1 MTTGLRAS
9 TFENLQ
15 LNAGMFLANFD
26 YSTATDAASLG
37 ALLKTEREKT
47 SGSALI
53 GATRGGGTFVCTPNT
68 RSIEADG
75 KREEWKGSSVNDGWT
90 IKLTTTLLEI
100 NADNLKRSFGTADVT
115 DTEKKHTIKIRTDIK
130 DADYIDS
137 LAWVGD
143 TSKGYVLIAIK
154 NALNTAG
161 ATLTWTDKGEGTI
174 PVEFIAH
181 QDGLETDGY
190 APCEVIFFDRRRLTT
205 RGRVRAL
212 PHFRRF

>member
-26 YSTATDAASLG
+26 YSTATDAATLG

-130 DADYIDS
+130 AADYIES
-137 LAWVGD
+137 LVWVGD

-174 PVEFIAH
+174 PVEFTAH

-190 APCEVIFFDRRRLTT
+190 APCEVIFFDP
-205 RGRVRAL
+205 AA
-212 PHFRRF
+212 

>member
-53 GATRGGGTFVCTPNT
+53 GATRGGGTFVCKPNT

-137 LAWVGD
+137 LVWVGD

-174 PVEFIAH
+174 PVEFTAH

-190 APCEVIFFDRRRLTT
+190 APCEVIFFDP
-205 RGRVRAL
+205 AA
-212 PHFRRF
+212 

>member
-26 YSTATDAASLG
+26 YSTATDAVTLG

-137 LAWVGD
+137 LVWVGD

-174 PVEFIAH
+174 PVEFTAH

-190 APCEVIFFDRRRLTT
+190 APCEVIFFDP
-205 RGRVRAL
+205 AA
-212 PHFRRF
+212 

>member
-26 YSTATDAASLG
+26 YSTATDAATLG

-115 DTEKKHTIKIRTDIK
+115 NTEKKHTIKIRTDIK

-137 LAWVGD
+137 LVWVGD

-174 PVEFIAH
+174 PVEFTAH

-190 APCEVIFFDRRRLTT
+190 APCEVIFFDP
-205 RGRVRAL
+205 AA
-212 PHFRRF
+212 

>member
-26 YSTATDAASLG
+26 YSTATDAATLG

-100 NADNLKRSFGTADVT
+100 NATNLKRSFGTADVT

-130 DADYIDS
+130 DSDYIES
-137 LAWVGD
+137 LVWVGD

-174 PVEFIAH
+174 PVEFTAH

-190 APCEVIFFDRRRLTT
+190 APCEVIFFDP
-205 RGRVRAL
+205 AA
-212 PHFRRF
+212 

>member
-26 YSTATDAASLG
+26 YSTATDAATLG

-53 GATRGGGTFVCTPNT
+53 GATRGGGTFVCTPKT

-100 NADNLKRSFGTADVT
+100 NATNLKRSFGTADVT
-115 DTEKKHTIKIRTDIK
+115 DAEKKHTIKIRTDIK
-130 DADYIDS
+130 DADYIES
-137 LAWVGD
+137 LVWVGD

-174 PVEFIAH
+174 PVEFTAH

-190 APCEVIFFDRRRLTT
+190 APCEVIFFDP
-205 RGRVRAL
+205 AA
-212 PHFRRF
+212 

>member
-137 LAWVGD
+137 LVWVGD

-174 PVEFIAH
+174 PVEFTAH
-181 QDGLETDGY
+181 QDGLGTDGY
-190 APCEVIFFDRRRLTT
+190 APCEVIFFDP
-205 RGRVRAL
+205 AA
-212 PHFRRF
+212 

>member
-26 YSTATDAASLG
+26 YSTATDAATLG
-37 ALLKTEREKT
+37 ALLKTEREKK

-100 NADNLKRSFGTADVT
+100 NATNLKRSFGTADVT
-115 DTEKKHTIKIRTDIK
+115 DVEKKHTIKIRTDIK
-130 DADYIDS
+130 DADYIES
-137 LAWVGD
+137 LVWVGD

-174 PVEFIAH
+174 PVEFTAH

-190 APCEVIFFDRRRLTT
+190 APCEVIFFDP
-205 RGRVRAL
+205 AA
-212 PHFRRF
+212 

>member
-26 YSTATDAASLG
+26 YSTATDAATLG

-130 DADYIDS
+130 DADYIES
-137 LAWVGD
+137 LVWVGD

-174 PVEFIAH
+174 PVEFTAH

-190 APCEVIFFDRRRLTT
+190 APCEVIFFDP
-205 RGRVRAL
+205 AA
-212 PHFRRF
+212 

>member
-26 YSTATDAASLG
+26 YSTATDAATLG

-53 GATRGGGTFVCTPNT
+53 GATRGGGTFVCTPNN

-100 NADNLKRSFGTADVT
+100 NATNLKRSFGTADVT
-115 DTEKKHTIKIRTDIK
+115 DTEKKHTIKIRTNIE

-137 LAWVGD
+137 LVWVGD

-174 PVEFIAH
+174 PVEFTAH

-190 APCEVIFFDRRRLTT
+190 APCEVIFFDP
-205 RGRVRAL
+205 AA
-212 PHFRRF
+212 

>member
-26 YSTATDAASLG
+26 YSTATDAATLG

-100 NADNLKRSFGTADVT
+100 NATNLKRSFGTADVT
-115 DTEKKHTIKIRTDIK
+115 DVEKKHTIKIRTDIK
-130 DADYIDS
+130 DADYIES
-137 LAWVGD
+137 LVWVGD

-174 PVEFIAH
+174 PVEFTAH
-181 QDGLETDGY
+181 QDGLGTDGY
-190 APCEVIFFDRRRLTT
+190 APCEVIFFDP
-205 RGRVRAL
+205 AA
-212 PHFRRF
+212 

>member
-26 YSTATDAASLG
+26 YSTATDAATLG

-47 SGSALI
+47 SNSALI

-137 LAWVGD
+137 LVWVGD

-174 PVEFIAH
+174 PVEFTAH

-190 APCEVIFFDRRRLTT
+190 APCEVIFFDP
-205 RGRVRAL
+205 AA
-212 PHFRRF
+212 

>member
-15 LNAGMFLANFD
+15 LNAGMFLVNFD
-26 YSTATDAASLG
+26 YSTATDAATLG

-100 NADNLKRSFGTADVT
+100 NATNLKRSFGTADVT

-130 DADYIDS
+130 DADYIES
-137 LAWVGD
+137 LVWVGD

-174 PVEFIAH
+174 PVEFTAH

-190 APCEVIFFDRRRLTT
+190 APCEVIFFDP
-205 RGRVRAL
+205 AA
-212 PHFRRF
+212 

>member
-26 YSTATDAASLG
+26 YSTATDAATLG

-100 NADNLKRSFGTADVT
+100 NATNLKRSFGTADVT
-115 DTEKKHTIKIRTDIK
+115 DTEKKHTIKIRTGIK
-130 DADYIDS
+130 DADYIES
-137 LAWVGD
+137 LVWVGD

-174 PVEFIAH
+174 PVEFTAH

-190 APCEVIFFDRRRLTT
+190 APCEVIFFDP
-205 RGRVRAL
+205 AA
-212 PHFRRF
+212 

>member
-26 YSTATDAASLG
+26 YSTATDAATLG

-137 LAWVGD
+137 LVWVGD

-174 PVEFIAH
+174 PVEFTAH

-190 APCEVIFFDRRRLTT
+190 APCEVIYFDP
-205 RGRVRAL
+205 AA
-212 PHFRRF
+212 

>member
-26 YSTATDAASLG
+26 YSTATDAATLG

-100 NADNLKRSFGTADVT
+100 NATNLKRSFGTADVT
-115 DTEKKHTIKIRTDIK
+115 DTEKKHTIKIRTDIQ
-130 DADYIDS
+130 DADYIES
-137 LAWVGD
+137 LVWVGD

-174 PVEFIAH
+174 PVEFTAH

-190 APCEVIFFDRRRLTT
+190 APCEVIFFDP
-205 RGRVRAL
+205 AA
-212 PHFRRF
+212 

>member
-26 YSTATDAASLG
+26 YSTATDAATLG
-37 ALLKTEREKT
+37 ALLKTEREKA

-115 DTEKKHTIKIRTDIK
+115 NTEKKHTIKIRTDIK
-130 DADYIDS
+130 DADYINS
-137 LAWVGD
+137 LVWVGD

-174 PVEFIAH
+174 PVEFTAH

-190 APCEVIFFDRRRLTT
+190 APCEVIFFDP
-205 RGRVRAL
+205 AA
-212 PHFRRF
+212 

>member
-26 YSTATDAASLG
+26 YSTATDAATLG

-100 NADNLKRSFGTADVT
+100 NATNLKRSFGTADVT
-115 DTEKKHTIKIRTDIK
+115 DTEKKHTIKIRTAIK
-130 DADYIDS
+130 DADYIES
-137 LAWVGD
+137 LVWVGD

-174 PVEFIAH
+174 PVEFTAH

-190 APCEVIFFDRRRLTT
+190 APCEVIFFDP
-205 RGRVRAL
+205 AA
-212 PHFRRF
+212 

>member
-26 YSTATDAASLG
+26 YSTATDAATLG

-115 DTEKKHTIKIRTDIK
+115 DTEKNHTIKIRTDIK
-130 DADYIDS
+130 DADYIES
-137 LAWVGD
+137 LVWVGD

-174 PVEFIAH
+174 PVEFTAH

-190 APCEVIFFDRRRLTT
+190 APCEVIFFDP
-205 RGRVRAL
+205 AA
-212 PHFRRF
+212 

>member
-26 YSTATDAASLG
+26 YSTATDAATLG

-53 GATRGGGTFVCTPNT
+53 GATRGGGTFVCTPNK

-100 NADNLKRSFGTADVT
+100 NATNLKRSFGTADVT
-115 DTEKKHTIKIRTDIK
+115 DVEKKHTIKIRTDIK
-130 DADYIDS
+130 DADYIES
-137 LAWVGD
+137 LVWVGD

-174 PVEFIAH
+174 PVEFTAH

-190 APCEVIFFDRRRLTT
+190 APCEVIFFDP
-205 RGRVRAL
+205 AA
-212 PHFRRF
+212 

>member
-26 YSTATDAASLG
+26 YSTATDAATLG
-37 ALLKTEREKT
+37 ALLKTEREKK

-100 NADNLKRSFGTADVT
+100 NATNLKRSFGAADVT

-137 LAWVGD
+137 LVWVGD

-174 PVEFIAH
+174 PVEFTAH

-190 APCEVIFFDRRRLTT
+190 APCEVIFFDP
-205 RGRVRAL
+205 AA
-212 PHFRRF
+212 

>member
-26 YSTATDAASLG
+26 YSTATDAATLG

-100 NADNLKRSFGTADVT
+100 NATNLKRSFGTADVT

-130 DADYIDS
+130 DADYIES
-137 LAWVGD
+137 LVWVGD

-174 PVEFIAH
+174 PVEFTAH

-190 APCEVIFFDRRRLTT
+190 APCEVVFFDP
-205 RGRVRAL
+205 AA
-212 PHFRRF
+212 

>member
-26 YSTATDAASLG
+26 YSTATDAATLG

-100 NADNLKRSFGTADVT
+100 NATNLKRSFGTADVT
-115 DTEKKHTIKIRTDIK
+115 DVEKKHTIKIRTDIK
-130 DADYIDS
+130 DADYINS
-137 LAWVGD
+137 LVWVGD

-174 PVEFIAH
+174 PVEFTAH

-190 APCEVIFFDRRRLTT
+190 APCEVIFFDP
-205 RGRVRAL
+205 AA
-212 PHFRRF
+212 

>member
-26 YSTATDAASLG
+26 YSTATDAATLG

-100 NADNLKRSFGTADVT
+100 NATNLKRSFGTADVT

-130 DADYIDS
+130 AADYIER
-137 LAWVGD
+137 LVWVGD

-174 PVEFIAH
+174 PVEFTAH

-190 APCEVIFFDRRRLTT
+190 APCEVIFFDP
-205 RGRVRAL
+205 AA
-212 PHFRRF
+212 

>member
-26 YSTATDAASLG
+26 YSTATDASTLG
-37 ALLKTEREKT
+37 ELLKTEREKA

-115 DTEKKHTIKIRTDIK
+115 NAEKKHTIKIRTDIK
-130 DADYIDS
+130 DADYITS
-137 LAWVGD
+137 LVWVGD

-174 PVEFIAH
+174 PVEFTAH

-190 APCEVIFFDRRRLTT
+190 APCEVIFFDP
-205 RGRVRAL
+205 AA
-212 PHFRRF
+212 

>member
-26 YSTATDAASLG
+26 YSTATDAATLG

-75 KREEWKGSSVNDGWT
+75 KRDEWKGSSVNDGWT

-100 NADNLKRSFGTADVT
+100 NATNLKRSFGTADVT
-115 DTEKKHTIKIRTDIK
+115 DTEKKHTIKIRTDIR
-130 DADYIDS
+130 DADYIES
-137 LAWVGD
+137 LVWVGD
-143 TSKGYVLIAIK
+143 TSKGYVLIDIK

-174 PVEFIAH
+174 PVEFTAH

-190 APCEVIFFDRRRLTT
+190 APCEVIFFDP
-205 RGRVRAL
+205 AA
-212 PHFRRF
+212 

>member
-26 YSTATDAASLG
+26 YSTATDAATLG
-37 ALLKTEREKT
+37 TLLKTEREKE

-75 KREEWKGSSVNDGWT
+75 KREEWKGSRVNDGWT

-115 DTEKKHTIKIRTDIK
+115 NTEKKHTIKIRTDIK
-130 DADYIDS
+130 DADYINS
-137 LAWVGD
+137 LVWVGD

-174 PVEFIAH
+174 PVEFTAH

-190 APCEVIFFDRRRLTT
+190 APCEVIFFDP
-205 RGRVRAL
+205 AA
-212 PHFRRF
+212 

>member
-26 YSTATDAASLG
+26 YSTATNAATLG

-137 LAWVGD
+137 LVWVGD

-174 PVEFIAH
+174 PVEFTAH

-190 APCEVIFFDRRRLTT
+190 APCEVIFFDP
-205 RGRVRAL
+205 AA
-212 PHFRRF
+212 

>member
-26 YSTATDAASLG
+26 YSTATDAATLG

-100 NADNLKRSFGTADVT
+100 NATNLKRSFGTADVT

-137 LAWVGD
+137 LVWVGD

-174 PVEFIAH
+174 PVEFTAH

-190 APCEVIFFDRRRLTT
+190 APCEDIFFDP
-205 RGRVRAL
+205 AA
-212 PHFRRF
+212 

>member
-26 YSTATDAASLG
+26 YSTATDAATLG
-37 ALLKTEREKT
+37 AMLKTEREKT

-100 NADNLKRSFGTADVT
+100 NATNLKRSFGTADVT

-130 DADYIDS
+130 DADYIES
-137 LAWVGD
+137 LVWVGD

-174 PVEFIAH
+174 PVEFTAH

-190 APCEVIFFDRRRLTT
+190 APCEVIFFDP
-205 RGRVRAL
+205 AA
-212 PHFRRF
+212 

>member
-26 YSTATDAASLG
+26 YSTATDAATLG

-100 NADNLKRSFGTADVT
+100 NADNLKRSFGTADMT

-137 LAWVGD
+137 LVWVGD

-174 PVEFIAH
+174 PVEFTAH

-190 APCEVIFFDRRRLTT
+190 APCEVIFFDP
-205 RGRVRAL
+205 AA
-212 PHFRRF
+212 

>member
-26 YSTATDAASLG
+26 YSTATDAATLG
-37 ALLKTEREKT
+37 ALLKTEREKA

-100 NADNLKRSFGTADVT
+100 NSDNLKRSFGTADVT
-115 DTEKKHTIKIRTDIK
+115 NTEKKHTIKIRTDIK
-130 DADYIDS
+130 DADYINS
-137 LAWVGD
+137 LVWVGD

-174 PVEFIAH
+174 PVEFTAH

-190 APCEVIFFDRRRLTT
+190 APCEVIFFDP
-205 RGRVRAL
+205 AA
-212 PHFRRF
+212 

>member
-26 YSTATDAASLG
+26 YSTATDAATLG

-100 NADNLKRSFGTADVT
+100 NATNLKRSFGTADVT

-130 DADYIDS
+130 DADYIES
-137 LAWVGD
+137 LVWVGD

-174 PVEFIAH
+174 PVEFTAH

-190 APCEVIFFDRRRLTT
+190 APCEIIFFDP
-205 RGRVRAL
+205 AA
-212 PHFRRF
+212 

>member
-26 YSTATDAASLG
+26 YSTATDAATLG

-90 IKLTTTLLEI
+90 IKLTTTRLEI

-137 LAWVGD
+137 LVWVGD

-174 PVEFIAH
+174 PVEFTAH

-190 APCEVIFFDRRRLTT
+190 APCEVIFFDP
-205 RGRVRAL
+205 AA
-212 PHFRRF
+212 

>member
-26 YSTATDAASLG
+26 YSTATDAATLG
-37 ALLKTEREKT
+37 ALLKTECEKT

-53 GATRGGGTFVCTPNT
+53 GATRGGGTFVCTPKT

-100 NADNLKRSFGTADVT
+100 NATNLKRSFGTADVT

-137 LAWVGD
+137 LVWVGD

-161 ATLTWTDKGEGTI
+161 AKLTWTDKGEGTI
-174 PVEFIAH
+174 PVEFTAH

-190 APCEVIFFDRRRLTT
+190 APCEVIFFDP
-205 RGRVRAL
+205 AA
-212 PHFRRF
+212 

>member
-26 YSTATDAASLG
+26 YSTATDAATLG
-37 ALLKTEREKT
+37 ALMKTEREQT

-100 NADNLKRSFGTADVT
+100 NATNLKRSFGTADVT

-137 LAWVGD
+137 LVWVGD

-174 PVEFIAH
+174 PVEFTAH

-190 APCEVIFFDRRRLTT
+190 APCEVIFFDP
-205 RGRVRAL
+205 AA
-212 PHFRRF
+212 

>member
-26 YSTATDAASLG
+26 YSTATDAATLG

-100 NADNLKRSFGTADVT
+100 NATNLKRSFGTADVT

-130 DADYIDS
+130 DADYIES
-137 LAWVGD
+137 LVWVGD

-174 PVEFIAH
+174 PVEFTAH
-181 QDGLETDGY
+181 QDGLATDGY
-190 APCEVIFFDRRRLTT
+190 APCEVIFFDP
-205 RGRVRAL
+205 AA
-212 PHFRRF
+212 

>member
-26 YSTATDAASLG
+26 YSTATDAATLG

-115 DTEKKHTIKIRTDIK
+115 NTEKKHTIKIRTDIK
-130 DADYIDS
+130 DADYIES
-137 LAWVGD
+137 LVWVGD

-174 PVEFIAH
+174 PVEFTAH

-190 APCEVIFFDRRRLTT
+190 APCEVIFFDP
-205 RGRVRAL
+205 AA
-212 PHFRRF
+212 

>member
-26 YSTATDAASLG
+26 YSTATDAVTLG

-130 DADYIDS
+130 DADYIES
-137 LAWVGD
+137 LVWVGD

-174 PVEFIAH
+174 PVEFTAH

-190 APCEVIFFDRRRLTT
+190 APCEVIFFDP
-205 RGRVRAL
+205 AA
-212 PHFRRF
+212 

>member
-15 LNAGMFLANFD
+15 LNAGMFLSNFD
-26 YSTATDAASLG
+26 YSTATDAATLG

-130 DADYIDS
+130 AADYIDS
-137 LAWVGD
+137 LVWVGD

-174 PVEFIAH
+174 PVEFTAH

-190 APCEVIFFDRRRLTT
+190 APCEVIFFDP
-205 RGRVRAL
+205 AA
-212 PHFRRF
+212 